1 MKNHLLQLQH
11 LLIAVV
17 LLQLQHLLI
26 AVVLLQLQ
34 HLLIAAVLLQLPLLQ
49 RVILVVVAGE
59 IEKPGRA
66 RVARVASQGEPTD
79 ANLAVNIRRII

>member
-17 LLQLQHLLI
+17 VLQLQHLPI
-26 AVVLLQLQ
+26 VVVAVP
-34 HLLIAAVLLQLPLLQ
+34 PLLQ
-49 RVILVVVAGE
+49 RMILAVVAGE

-66 RVARVASQGEPTD
+66 RRAERARVASQGGPTD